1 MRNVVADDP
10 DITWEDLQRIRGL
23 MDEALPDALTEGY
36 KDRIVM
42 SWRARSMPGPII
54 SSRSTGGT
62 FRPSRLRD
70 WDVEAIGPDELVSD
84 LFGHSLRDLISEEK
98 SLGSGASTSRIA
110 PRASTR

>member
-1 MRNVVADDP
+1 LAGAIHARADYIETFNRRDFP
-10 DITWEDLQRIRGL
+10 
-23 MDEALPDALTEGY
+23 AL
-36 KDRIVM
+36 
-42 SWRARSMPGPII
+42 
-54 SSRSTGGT
+54 
-62 FRPSRLRD
+62 RLRN